1 MYMIFLQHV
10 LQASGHINSLLN
22 ASVSWCHAWV
32 YWLKP
37 GFLGMNRL
45 VGLIHWSKSY
55 FPPMVIVYLGSFFA
69 GMFGNLLSLD
79 VNIFWRAGERTNWC
93 DNLFCQPF
101 MDVAV
106 LIPNLDSSLL
116 GYFFIQLHLG
126 FCSFLMDKTI
136 VSFFQTYLWGR
147 GGPLDTVNLFSSKVI
162 HWKLS
167 TCRMF

>member
-1 MYMIFLQHV
+1 MIFLQACFAGQWPHKQPGECFSI
-10 LQASGHINSLLN
+10 L
-22 ASVSWCHAWV
+22 VSHAWV
-32 YWLKP
+32 YRLKP
-37 GFLGMNRL
+37 GFLGENRL
-45 VGLIHWSKSY
+45 GGLIHWSKSY

-69 GMFGNLLSLD
+69 ERFGNLLSLD

-106 LIPNLDSSLL
+106 LVPNLDSSLF

-147 GGPLDTVNLFSSKVI
+147 GGPLDTGQPFLKQGDTLETFY
-162 HWKLS
+162 
-167 TCRMF
+167 M